1 MKRTS
6 LSAKEYETMSRL
18 SSVSEVAAFL
28 KNNTRY
34 AAVLKQADTDTIH
47 RSTLESLLKGQLQ
60 YDLKALLSFSSPS
73 AKFFLNIFDIKEEI
87 SNLKIFLRY
96 LFTESIDLYKRE
108 NIFIFKTFSGLKNV
122 NNFNEFA
129 ESMANTPYYKV
140 FKPFINF
147 PEKQNLFE
155 IETAL
160 DAFYNRICRK
170 YIKKY
175 LSKNE
180 AKAALYSFGIR
191 TDLDTVM
198 FIIRAKK
205 YYSFS
210 PKQIYPYITSR
221 PCRLKEKDITAMVS
235 SKTADEVISVLQNT
249 AYKNIFSEDLR
260 FFERNV
266 HKYILENHRNLYRK
280 NPYSIEAILCYISF
294 KEIEIK
300 NITAVIE
307 GIRYGLAPENIREH
321 LILI

>member
-6 LSAKEYETMSRL
+6 LSSKEYEAMSRL

-34 AAVLKQADTDTIH
+34 AAVLRQTDTDTIH

-87 SNLKIFLRY
+87 SNLKIFIRY
-96 LFTESIDLYKRE
+96 LFTESIDSYKRE
-108 NIFIFKTFSGLKNV
+108 NIFTFKTFSGLKNV
-122 NNFNEFA
+122 NNFNELA
-129 ESMANTPYYKV
+129 ENLAGTPYYKV

-175 LSKNE
+175 LSENE

-191 TDLDTVM
+191 TDLDTIM

-205 YYSFS
+205 YYGFS
-210 PKQIYPYITSR
+210 PKKIYPYITAR
-221 PCRLKEKDITAMVS
+221 PCRLTEKDIKALVSAKNENEITAILKS
-235 SKTADEVISVLQNT
+235 TP
-249 AYKNIFSEDLR
+249 YKNIFSEDLR
-260 FFERNV
+260 FFEGNV
-266 HKYILENHRNLYRK
+266 HKYILKTHRNLYRK
-280 NPYSIEAILCYISF
+280 NPYSIEAILSYLSF

-307 GIRYGLAPENIREH
+307 GIRYGLTPENIRKH